1 MVIMTEQIHTPVM
14 LEEVLA
20 YLDLRP
26 GKVIVDATVGMG
38 GHSLEIV
45 KRIAPSGRLVAIDRD
60 KESLGLAQERLKDYS
75 GMVEFVY
82 GNFSDIQ
89 EIVKRLNVSAI
100 DGIVLDLGVSMF
112 QLMQPDRGFSFTREG
127 PLDMR
132 LDRNSYISAYDLV
145 NNLNEDEISNLLWSF
160 GQERWHNR
168 IAHRLVEERQK
179 HPITTTAELSDIVM
193 RAIPPRF
200 RRFHYRIHPAT
211 RTFQAVR
218 IAVNRELE
226 ALEQVLERTFP
237 LLAPGGRVCVIAFHS
252 LEDRVVKWA
261 FRKAAAAGTIKIL
274 TPKPLTPQEAQVRAN
289 PSSRSSK
296 FRAAEKI

>member
-1 MVIMTEQIHTPVM
+1 MVIMTEQLHTPVM
-14 LEEVLA
+14 LAEVLE
-20 YLDLRP
+20 YLDPKP

-38 GHSLEIV
+38 GHSLEII
-45 KRIAPSGRLVAIDRD
+45 KRITPGGTLIAIDRD
-60 KESLGLAQERLKDYS
+60 KESLAIAQERLKDFS
-75 GMVEFVY
+75 DSVEFVY
-82 GNFSDIQ
+82 GNFSDIE
-89 EIVKRLNVSAI
+89 EISKRLKLEKI
-100 DGIVLDLGVSMF
+100 DGIVLDLGVSTF
-112 QLMQPDRGFSFTREG
+112 QLTQAERGFSFTREG

-168 IAHRLVEERQK
+168 IAHRVVEERQK
-179 HPITTTAELSDIVM
+179 HPITTTAELSEIVM

-226 ALEQVLERTFP
+226 ALEQVLARTIP
-237 LLAPGGRVCVIAFHS
+237 LVAPGGRICVISFHS

-261 FRKAAAAGTIKIL
+261 FRKAATDGAVKIL
-274 TPKPLTPQEAQVRAN
+274 TPKPLIPTESEARAN

-296 FRAAEKI
+296 FRAVEKI

>member
-1 MVIMTEQIHTPVM
+1 M
-14 LEEVLA
+14 LAEVLE
-20 YLDLRP
+20 YLDPKP
-26 GKVIVDATVGMG
+26 GKIIVDATVGMG

-45 KRIAPSGRLVAIDRD
+45 KRIAPGGTLIAIDRD
-60 KESLGLAQERLKDYS
+60 KESLAIAQESLKDFS
-75 GMVEFVY
+75 ANVEFVY
-82 GNFSDIQ
+82 GNFSDIE
-89 EIVKRLNVSAI
+89 EISKRLKLDKI
-100 DGIVLDLGVSMF
+100 DGIVLDLGVSTF
-112 QLMQPDRGFSFTREG
+112 QLTQAERGFSFTREG

-168 IAHRLVEERQK
+168 IARRVVEERQK

-200 RRFHYRIHPAT
+200 RRYHYRIHPAT

-226 ALEQVLERTFP
+226 ALEQVLARTIP
-237 LLAPGGRVCVIAFHS
+237 LVAPAGRICVISFHS

-261 FRKAAAAGTIKIL
+261 FRKAATDGAVKIL
-274 TPKPLTPQEAQVRAN
+274 TPKPLTPTESEARAN

-296 FRAAEKI
+296 FRAVEKI

>member
-1 MVIMTEQIHTPVM
+1 M
-14 LEEVLA
+14 LAEVLE
-20 YLDLRP
+20 YLDPKP
-26 GKVIVDATVGMG
+26 GKVIIDATVGMG

-45 KRIAPSGRLVAIDRD
+45 KRIAPGGKLIAIDRD
-60 KESLGLAQERLKDYS
+60 KESLGLAQERLKDFS
-75 GMVEFVY
+75 DNVEYVY
-82 GNFSDIQ
+82 GNFSDIE
-89 EIVKRLNVSAI
+89 EISNRLKLEKI
-100 DGIVLDLGVSMF
+100 DGIVLDLGVSTF
-112 QLMQPDRGFSFTREG
+112 QLTQAERGFSFTREG

-168 IAHRLVEERQK
+168 IARRVVEERQK
-179 HPITTTAELSDIVM
+179 HPITTTAELSEIVM

-226 ALEQVLERTFP
+226 ALEQVLARTIP
-237 LLAPGGRVCVIAFHS
+237 LMTPGGRICVISFHS

-261 FRKAAAAGTIKIL
+261 FRKAATDGAVKIL
-274 TPKPLTPQEAQVRAN
+274 TPKPLTPTESEARAN

-296 FRAAEKI
+296 FRAVEKI

>member
-1 MVIMTEQIHTPVM
+1 MVIMTEQLHTPVM
-14 LEEVLA
+14 LAEVIE
-20 YLDLRP
+20 YLDPSP
-26 GKVIVDATVGMG
+26 GKTIVDATVGMG
-38 GHSLEIV
+38 GHSYEIA
-45 KRIAPSGRLVAIDRD
+45 RRLAPGGKLIAIDRD
-60 KESLGLAQERLKDYS
+60 KESLEIAQERLKEFGDS
-75 GMVEFVY
+75 VEFVY
-82 GNFSDIQ
+82 GNFSEIEDIS
-89 EIVKRLNVSAI
+89 KRLKIEKI
-100 DGIVLDLGVSMF
+100 DGIVLDLGVSSF
-112 QLMQPDRGFSFTREG
+112 QLSAADRGFSFTREG

-168 IAHRLVEERQK
+168 IARRVVEERQK
-179 HPITTTAELSDIVM
+179 NPITTTAQLSDIVM

-200 RRFHYRIHPAT
+200 RRYHYRIHPAT

-226 ALEQVLERTFP
+226 ALEQALASIIP
-237 LLAPGGRVCVIAFHS
+237 LMAPGGRICVIAFHS

-261 FRKAAAAGTIKIL
+261 FRKAGAAGTVKIL
-274 TPKPLTPQEAQVRAN
+274 TPKPLTPSESEMRSN

>member
-1 MVIMTEQIHTPVM
+1 M
-14 LEEVLA
+14 LAEVLE
-20 YLDLRP
+20 YLDPKP
-26 GKVIVDATVGMG
+26 GKVIVDGTVGMG

-45 KRIAPSGRLVAIDRD
+45 KRITPGGTLIAIDRD
-60 KESLGLAQERLKDYS
+60 KESLAMAQERLKDFS
-75 GMVEFVY
+75 DNVEFVY
-82 GNFSDIQ
+82 GNFSDIE
-89 EIVKRLNVSAI
+89 EILKRLKREKI
-100 DGIVLDLGVSMF
+100 DGIVLDLGVSSF
-112 QLMQPDRGFSFTREG
+112 QLMQADRGFSFTREG

-168 IAHRLVEERQK
+168 IARRVVEERQK
-179 HPITTTAELSDIVM
+179 HPITTTAELSEIVM

-226 ALEQVLERTFP
+226 ALEQVLARMIP
-237 LLAPGGRVCVIAFHS
+237 LVAPGGRMCVISFHS

-261 FRKAAAAGTIKIL
+261 FRKAAADGEVKIL
-274 TPKPLTPQEAQVRAN
+274 TPKPLTPAESEARAN

-296 FRAAEKI
+296 FRAVEKI